1 MAGTAAL
8 NEKLSNGGDLGSLY
22 NQAYAV
28 YGGAQDRFRQESPG
42 TALATDLSGSIAATA
57 ASGAGLGVAGNALLD
72 AVNGS
77 RAAAPPLAAAGN
89 FLTGAAGGGSGAAA
103 PATRLASRGAAAGGF
118 GGAINTG
125 LTPLPTMV
133 SAPCSDGQAIG

>member
-42 TALATDLSGSIAATA
+42 TALATDLAGSIPTTIAATA
-57 ASGAGLGVAGNALLD
+57 ASGAGLGVAGNTLLD
-72 AVNGS
+72 AVNGF
-77 RAAAPPLAAAGN
+77 RAAAPWRR
-89 FLTGAAGGGSGAAA
+89 
-103 PATRLASRGAAAGGF
+103 PATF
-118 GGAINTG
+118 
-125 LTPLPTMV
+125 
-133 SAPCSDGQAIG
+133 